1 MCWTDLNA
9 SLPVTETLMSA
20 VSDFS
25 LNNMEELLMVE
36 RAAFQNLPEIV
47 KLELCNNPQLSYMDP
62 QAFRY
67 LSIKENMMMMMMKV

>member
-1 MCWTDLNA
+1 
-9 SLPVTETLMSA
+9 MS

-25 LNNMEELLMVE
+25 LNNMDELLMVE

-47 KLELCNNPQLSYMDP
+47 KLELCNNPRLSYIDP

-67 LSIKENMMMMMMKV
+67 LSDCLCAFPNIL